1 MRLLFLAPRVPWP
14 ADTGGKIRTVNIL
27 KQITKFAQIHLV
39 CFSFEKNDPEH
50 AEELKKLGVAVTLV
64 PAQDPGIIPKAAGIM
79 LNPIPWSIA
88 KYYSKSM
95 ERVLKSLQQTYSFDA
110 VHIDHVHMAHYNHC
124 FNNRPCILDEHNVE
138 YKILERCAK
147 VEKSFLK
154 KTIYATQAN
163 KMKGFETRQIRLCS
177 RYLAVSDE
185 DLRLLDE
192 LAGTQRKGR
201 GHVIPN
207 GVDTEY
213 FKRSEGGEGDG
224 DQEDALAFTGSLDWL
239 PNDDAVVFF
248 CREVLPLIWEQNTNV
263 KFYIVGKS
271 PSATVKELAQK
282 DPRIVVTGRV
292 DDVRTYIQRA
302 KIFVVPIRIGGGT
315 RLKIL
320 EAMSMQKAVVS
331 TTVGAEG
338 IACTKDADIVLG
350 DTPREFAQRVIVLL
364 QDQKKRE
371 TLGTAARKLVLEK
384 YDWRIIGKKL
394 NRIYEDIKNARQQ

>member
-27 KQITKFAQIHLV
+27 KQMTKFAQIHLA
-39 CFSFEKNDPEH
+39 CLSFEKNDPEY
-50 AEELKKLGVAVTLV
+50 AKELKKLGIAVTLI
-64 PAQDPGIIPKAAGIM
+64 PAEEPGMIPKAAGIM
-79 LNPIPWSIA
+79 LNPIPCSIA

-95 ERVLKSLQQTYSFDA
+95 ERVLKSLQQTYPFDA
-110 VHIDHVHMAHYNHC
+110 VHVDHVHMAHYSHC

-147 VEKSFLK
+147 AEKTLLK
-154 KTIYATQAN
+154 KIIYAAQAN
-163 KMKGFETRQIRLCS
+163 KMKNFETRQIRLCS
-177 RYLAVSDE
+177 RYLAVSDD

-207 GVDTEY
+207 GVDVDFFQSSNAPFTG
-213 FKRSEGGEGDG
+213 S
-224 DQEDALAFTGSLDWL
+224 EDALAFTGSMDWI

-248 CREVLPLIWEQNTNV
+248 CREVLPLIWEQNPNV
-263 KFYIVGKS
+263 KFYIVGKN

-292 DDVRTYIQRA
+292 DDVRTYIQLA

-320 EAMSMQKAVVS
+320 EAMSMRKAVVS

-338 IACTKDADIVLG
+338 IACTKDVDIVLG
-350 DTPREFAQRVIVLL
+350 DTPQAFAQQVIVLL
-364 QDQKKRE
+364 KDQRKRE
-371 TLGTAARKLVLEK
+371 ALGTAARKLVLEK

-394 NRIYEDIKNARQQ
+394 DQIYEDITNARQQ